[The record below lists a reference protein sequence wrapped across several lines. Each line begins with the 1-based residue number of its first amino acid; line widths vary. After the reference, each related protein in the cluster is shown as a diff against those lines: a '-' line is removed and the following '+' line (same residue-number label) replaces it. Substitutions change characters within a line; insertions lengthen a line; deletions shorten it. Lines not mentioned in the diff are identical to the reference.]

1 MARKL
6 IVSEFLTLDGV
17 MQAPGDVDEDRE
29 GGFKHGGWQ
38 DGLFDDV
45 LGGAIGEIFAESDA
59 LLFGRKTYELFA
71 AFWPNQP
78 DDEPFAA
85 TMNGMTKYVAS
96 TTLTEPLVWQNATLL
111 KGDVADAVAALK
123 DEPGK
128 AIQVIGSSVLV
139 QSLAKRGLVDEYR
152 LQVHP
157 IVIGS
162 GKRLFGETDAP
173 MRLRLSDSRT
183 SPKGV
188 LILTYEPAGEA
199 AAGESREPEAATA
212 RG

>member
-1 MARKL
+1 MTMVRKL

-38 DGLFDDV
+38 DGLFDDD
-45 LGGAIGEIFAESDA
+45 LGGAIGEIFDETDA
-59 LLFGRKTYELFA
+59 LLLGRKTYDLFA
-71 AFWPNQP
+71 DFWPTA
-78 DDEPFAA
+78 DDAFAA
-85 TMNGMTKYVAS
+85 VMNGMPKYVAT
-96 TTLTEPLVWQNATLL
+96 TTLTEPLAWQNTTLL

-123 DEPGK
+123 NEPGK

-183 SPKGV
+183 TPKGV
-188 LILTYEPAGEA
+188 LILTYEPIGEA
-199 AAGESREPEAATA
+199 AAGETRAPEAAGA